1 MVDAQP
7 SSPSLGG
14 DARCWPPDVNPLVL
28 VAMAHA
34 TMRALTCEVLKRGC
48 GWRVAGVADDVAM
61 LADAI
66 ARYHPDLVV
75 LDTAVFPGRY
85 MSALRRFPARRM
97 VVVGPEPDDWYRAAA
112 LSGGAGGWV
121 PRERVGDDLGAEV
134 CRVLACPGPPP
145 GAAVAGSGHRV
156 EENCVVDR
164 IAAPGRARMA
174 GSAGPETLV
183 VTHRPEER
191 R

>member
-1 MVDAQP
+1 VVDAQP

-121 PRERVGDDLGAEV
+121 PRAGLS
-134 CRVLACPGPPP
+134 GPPSRRRRRRFRPP
-145 GAAVAGSGHRV
+145 GRGELRSRPHRGSGSGTDGGI
-156 EENCVVDR
+156 CG
-164 IAAPGRARMA
+164 A
-174 GSAGPETLV
+174 
-183 VTHRPEER
+183 
-191 R
+191 